1 MIYLLSFLTVLLLIL
16 IYVIEKDVISPS
28 FIFCLVFM
36 IAEFNVISNVT
47 KLGVKFRVD
56 TVLVVIFGIFMFFIG
71 TILANL
77 VPKCVGKRKKNIRT
91 LDLTMSKQVFLCIF
105 NIVSIIYILK
115 NVYILVVQ
123 RAGYVGGIL
132 GSLSVFAE
140 VSKFQSI
147 DMKLDTVSTLLT
159 ALCEAEAYIFGYIIA
174 SKLVKKEKIEIITLI
189 CFITS
194 FLSTFCQGSRG
205 GVFIIIASVF
215 CFIII
220 YRKEKGIKIIGL
232 KLIFKLIGVIILAI
246 VAFQIIG
253 TMTGKMWDV
262 SVYEY
267 FSVYLGDPLIN
278 FDTKLSNG
286 IERTKISGQASFG
299 GLIKNI
305 FGKLGI
311 YVPKYGALGEF
322 QYYGNH
328 NLGNVYTIFAYL
340 IADFGILGCWIACFI
355 IGIIVEF
362 IYIRTIKNKK
372 NNDEFMTI
380 LCGYIMSSVGFS
392 FFSNKICEN
401 VTIYHIYMFLFV
413 FIIINFLT
421 KKGDKY
427 SIVQINGG
435 EYEID

>member
-1 MIYLLSFLTVLLLIL
+1 MLS
-16 IYVIEKDVISPS
+16 ISQ
-28 FIFCLVFM
+28 
-36 IAEFNVISNVT
+36 
-47 KLGVKFRVD
+47 
-56 TVLVVIFGIFMFFIG
+56 
-71 TILANL
+71 TIII
-77 VPKCVGKRKKNIRT
+77 KRT
-91 LDLTMSKQVFLCIF
+91 LCQTESCT
-105 NIVSIIYILK
+105 
-115 NVYILVVQ
+115 
-123 RAGYVGGIL
+123 RAG
-132 GSLSVFAE
+132 A
-140 VSKFQSI
+140 
-147 DMKLDTVSTLLT
+147 
-159 ALCEAEAYIFGYIIA
+159 A
-174 SKLVKKEKIEIITLI
+174 S
-189 CFITS
+189 
-194 FLSTFCQGSRG
+194 
-205 GVFIIIASVF
+205 
-215 CFIII
+215 I
-220 YRKEKGIKIIGL
+220 YRKEKGIKIIGV

-246 VAFQIIG
+246 IAFQIIG
-253 TMTGKMWDV
+253 TITGKMWDV

-340 IADFGILGCWIACFI
+340 IADFGILGCLIACFI

-362 IYIRTIKNKK
+362 IYIRTIRNKK
-372 NNDEFMTI
+372 NNDEFITI
-380 LCGYIMSSVGFS
+380 LCGYIMSSVAFS

-413 FIIINFLT
+413 FIILNFLT
-421 KKGDKY
+421 KKGVKN
-427 SIVQINGG
+427 SIAQINGG